1 MFEKETIIRVKN
13 LAARYGN
20 NTILDHISFDVF
32 RGEILAVLGA
42 SGCGKTTLMR
52 NMIGLN
58 KPDSGQVFIDG
69 DDITSNDDAV
79 LQRAL
84 QKIGVLFQSSALLGS
99 MSIAENLSLPI
110 AKSSGLPK
118 KIIDNLVR
126 MKLCLLSL
134 EGYENYLPSE
144 ISGGMKKRAG
154 LARALTLNPKIL
166 FLDEPSAGLD
176 PIISAEIDE
185 MILHINRHLGT
196 TIVIVTHELD
206 SIFRVA
212 QRVIMLDRDSKG
224 IIADGNPIDLKNHSP
239 NPFVIQFFNRQAKP
253 LKAQA

>member
-20 NTILDHISFDVF
+20 NTILDHISFDVL